1 QPGPVPDR
9 DDARLPG
16 GLPVRQL
23 RLRRRG
29 LLGALPGHRGA
40 RADQRAAHRPDQ
52 GGDMTITADRPA
64 EAPARRRPRPV
75 RRGARL
81 RERAP
86 LTYAALL
93 LTAVLS
99 IFPLWW
105 MLVIATRTT
114 DAVARFPP
122 ALLPGGEFGAN
133 TERLFGNAS
142 AHFTLGLWNSFVAS
156 ATVAASVVLFCSL
169 AGFALAKLKFPGR
182 NGFTVAVVVTMA
194 VPVQVGI
201 IPLLVLMQWLGWR
214 GELQAVIVPF
224 LVSGFGVFMM
234 RQYGAQGVPDE
245 LLEAARVDGCSTL
258 RTFWSVVLPVLR
270 PAMVVLGL
278 LTFMQTWN
286 EFIWAI
292 AVLTPDNPTV
302 QFSINQLNESA
313 YARDFSLMFTG
324 AAYAT
329 LPLLI
334 LFVIFGRRL
343 VGRIME
349 GAVKA

>member
-1 QPGPVPDR
+1 
-9 DDARLPG
+9 
-16 GLPVRQL
+16 
-23 RLRRRG
+23 
-29 LLGALPGHRGA
+29 
-40 RADQRAAHRPDQ
+40 
-52 GGDMTITADRPA
+52 MTVTADRPA
-64 EAPARRRPRPV
+64 QAPAGRPRRPAGRG
-75 RRGARL
+75 RRLRRL

-86 LTYAALL
+86 LTYAGLL
-93 LTAVLS
+93 LTVLLS
-99 IFPLWW
+99 LFPLWW

-122 ALLPGGEFGAN
+122 VLLPGGEFAAN
-133 TERLFGNAS
+133 TGRLFGNAG

-156 ATVAASVVLFCSL
+156 ATVSLSVVLFCSL
-169 AGFALAKLKFPGR
+169 AGFALAKLRFPGR

-234 RQYGAQGVPDE
+234 RQYAAQGVPDE
-245 LLEAARVDGCSTL
+245 LLEAARIDGCSTL

-286 EFIWAI
+286 EFIWAV

-334 LFVIFGRRL
+334 LFAVFGRRL